1 MNRTELFTTKLPPYS
16 LYVEMC
22 MDNGGE
28 PKPEDSDDYYE
39 WAAEDVRM
47 NMKDFMDTLEHCD
60 IAHETFEITGS
71 LGLWDGTYEIFPVEI
86 NSLRTAVQ
94 KCINTGDDFEIYLCD
109 GVIEID
115 SHHHD
120 GTNHFKIKLK
130 SGEIKDLI

>member
-1 MNRTELFTTKLPPYS
+1 MNRTELFTTEFPPYS
-16 LYVEMC
+16 MYVEMC
-22 MDNGGE
+22 KVNEVE
-28 PKPEDSDDYYE
+28 PKPEDSDDYYK
-39 WAAEDVRM
+39 WAADDVELCFSQ
-47 NMKDFMDTLEHCD
+47 FMDMLEEID

-71 LGLWDGTYEIFPVEI
+71 LGLWNGTHEIFPVEV

-94 KCINTGDDFEIYLCD
+94 KCIDTGDDFEIYLCD
-109 GVIEID
+109 GAIEID